1 MFYRK
6 HSVQRDGIGGSS
18 QGQALE
24 RGGLFVI
31 VDCKDVLGVFQ
42 GVVSM
47 RWLSLSLVAVLG
59 LAACDVQVQR
69 SSGASSR
76 PAAPVTQARTGNP
89 QSLADFRS
97 VVRRVE
103 PVAERTCRQ
112 MRPNANCDFRIFIDE
127 REGLPPNAYQTL
139 DKNGRP
145 LIGFTPA
152 LFKEM
157 RNRDELAF
165 ALAHE
170 AAHHI
175 EGHIPQIQNSAAA
188 GAILGSIL
196 GSLAGLDAA
205 GVETAQNIGGTVGAR
220 RFSKGFEL
228 EADSLG
234 ARIAQASG
242 YDPLRGVL
250 YFARSADPGDQ
261 FLGTHPP
268 NADRINTVQRAVGR

>member
-1 MFYRK
+1 
-6 HSVQRDGIGGSS
+6 
-18 QGQALE
+18 
-24 RGGLFVI
+24 
-31 VDCKDVLGVFQ
+31 
-42 GVVSM
+42 M
-47 RWLSLSLVAVLG
+47 RTVWISLVAVLG

-69 SSGASSR
+69 SSGASQ
-76 PAAPVTQARTGNP
+76 PAAVPVSQARTGSP
-89 QSLADFRS
+89 QSMADFQA

-103 PVAERTCRQ
+103 PVAERTCREL
-112 MRPNANCDFRIFIDE
+112 RPRANCDFRIFIDD
-127 REGLPPNAYQTL
+127 RDGLPPNAYQTL
-139 DKNGRP
+139 DDNGRP

-152 LFKEM
+152 LFREM

-165 ALAHE
+165 ALSHE

-175 EGHIPQIQNSAAA
+175 EGHIPQIQNSATT
-188 GAILGSIL
+188 GAILGTIL
-196 GSLAGLDAA
+196 GSLAGLDQA

-234 ARIAQASG
+234 ARIAQRAG

-250 YFARSADPGDQ
+250 YFARAADPGDR

-268 NADRINTVQRAVGR
+268 NADRINTVRRAVGG

>member
-1 MFYRK
+1 VR
-6 HSVQRDGIGGSS
+6 SV
-18 QGQALE
+18 
-24 RGGLFVI
+24 
-31 VDCKDVLGVFQ
+31 C
-42 GVVSM
+42 
-47 RWLSLSLVAVLG
+47 LSLVAVLG
-59 LAACDVQVQR
+59 LSACDVQVGAQR
-69 SSGASSR
+69 SPGASSQVL
-76 PAAPVTQARTGNP
+76 PPVSQSRTGGP
-89 QSLADFRS
+89 QSLADFRA
-97 VVRRVE
+97 VVQRVE
-103 PVAERTCRQ
+103 PIAERTCREI
-112 MRPNANCDFRIFIDE
+112 RPGLNCDFRIFIDD

-152 LFKEM
+152 LFEEM

-175 EGHIPQIQNSAAA
+175 EGHIPQTQNSATA
-188 GAILGSIL
+188 GAILGSLI

-205 GVETAQNIGGTVGAR
+205 GVETAQNIGGTIGAR
-220 RFSKGFEL
+220 RYSKGFEL

-234 ARIAQASG
+234 ARIAQRSG

-250 YFARSADPGDQ
+250 YFSRASDPGDQ

-268 NADRINTVQRAVGR
+268 NADRINTVRRAIGG